1 MFRKAISILLILT
14 MGACAPLRTVKRE
27 TRSPAEMQWFDRAR
41 IEELRT
47 ASPYLKVHMK
57 SGNVYVLQSWDVDKQ
72 LGKVNGTG
80 VLLGP
85 ARDTL
90 SSGPFSVGFD
100 SVAVFETNSIK
111 TPAMTGLLV
120 VLVGATA
127 ALTIY
132 CATTPK
138 ACFGSCPTFY
148 LPSADTLRLAAEG
161 FSSSIAPSLE
171 ASDVDDLCR
180 TVRGGDELRIEMR
193 NEALETHV
201 VRYADLL
208 AVPVSPG
215 ARVFADAGGAFY
227 ECGEP
232 APPSSAR
239 GAEGDCLALVGRHD
253 GSERFSLA
261 DSTYLGAK
269 EEIEFEFDR
278 APAGEVGLVI
288 GCRQTLLSTYLLYQT
303 YAYMGREAGHWIA
316 QIERGKIDLGSDP
329 IQGLMGGIEVLA
341 RDGGGEWRSAGE
353 LKEYGPLATDVHL
366 VPLGELAGGNAAVRL
381 RMTKGNWRIDHV
393 ALVGMRGEAFGVRVH
408 PAAVFKDGRED
419 ADARAALLDPSR
431 TLVAMPGDTYELLY
445 AVPGGAGG
453 YELFLESR
461 GYYFEWIRSEWIAEE
476 NPALLAQLFMNP
488 RAALARLAPEFKRV
502 EAGMEECFWR
512 SRYAR

>member
-1 MFRKAISILLILT
+1 MFRKAISILLILS
-14 MGACAPLRTVKRE
+14 MPSCALRGVKRE
-27 TRSPAEMQWFDRAR
+27 TRSPAEMRWFDRAR

-47 ASPYLKVHMK
+47 ASPYLKAHMK
-57 SGNVYVLQSWDVDKQ
+57 SGDAYVLQSWDVDKQ

-85 ARDTL
+85 ARDTI
-90 SSGPFSVGFD
+90 SSGAFSVGFD
-100 SVAVFETNSIK
+100 SVAVFETNTLK
-111 TPAMTGLLV
+111 TSAMTGLLV

-171 ASDVDDLCR
+171 AADVDALCR
-180 TVRGGDELRIEMR
+180 TARGGDELRLEMR

-201 VRYADLL
+201 VRHADLI

-215 ARVFADAGGAFY
+215 ARVFADAAGAFR

-232 APPSSAR
+232 VPPVAAR
-239 GAEGDCLALVGRHD
+239 GPEGDCLALVDRRD
-253 GSERFSLA
+253 GAERFSLA

-269 EEIEFEFDR
+269 EELEIEFDR
-278 APAGEVGLVI
+278 APAGQAALVI
-288 GCRQTLLSTYLLYQT
+288 GCRQTLLSTYLLYQA

-316 QIERGKIDLGSDP
+316 RIERGEIDLGSDP
-329 IQGLMGGIEVLA
+329 IQSLMGGIEVSV

-366 VPLGELAGGNAAVRL
+366 VPLDELAGGRAAVRL
-381 RMTKGNWRIDHV
+381 RMTKGNWRIDHL
-393 ALVGMRGEAFGVRVH
+393 ALVKTGDEASGVRVH
-408 PAAVFKDGRED
+408 PVAVLKDGRED
-419 ADARAALLDPSR
+419 ADARAALLDSSR
-431 TLVAMPGDTYELLY
+431 TLVTMPGDTYELLY
-445 AVPGGAGG
+445 ALPRGAGS

-476 NPALLAQLFMNP
+476 NPALLAQLLMNP